1 MFKVVYTDTEDL
13 DPTSAID
20 TLQNAGFE
28 VVRLETQNE
37 NLIAGAA
44 FDAQGLLVGYAPL
57 HKSLL
62 DRLPQLEIVSL
73 LSMGADNVDFDEVKR
88 RNICL
93 SNVGGAAAP
102 EVASHSLALALAL
115 IRGLPQFSDAAQ
127 HGAWFAQPYVYVP
140 PRLSTLRVGVLGF
153 GQIGRE
159 LARIAVPLFAEVQ
172 FHDPKISAGEIID
185 SLRSVT
191 FDELVETSDII
202 SIHIPLAEENRRL
215 FGASLLARM
224 KRGSFLINVSRG
236 QIVDSHALLEAIESG
251 HIRGAALDVLDQEPP
266 AKDHPLLNHPRIL
279 LTPHIGYLS
288 EVTNETYV
296 TAQALNI
303 VDWFTGRTVT
313 NAINEIRKRK

>member
-13 DPTSAID
+13 EPTSAIYA
-20 TLQNAGFE
+20 LREAGFD
-28 VVRLETQNE
+28 VVRLETQDE
-37 NLIAGAA
+37 NLIAEAA

-57 HKSLL
+57 RKSLL

-102 EVASHSLALALAL
+102 EVASHTLALTLAL
-115 IRGLPQFSDAAQ
+115 THGLSQFSDAAQ
-127 HGAWFAQPYVYVP
+127 HGAWFAKPYVYVP

-159 LARIAVPLFAEVQ
+159 FARMAVPLFADVQ
-172 FHDPKISAGEIID
+172 FHDRQIPAGEIIN

-191 FDELVETSDII
+191 FAELVETSDIV
-202 SIHIPLAEENRRL
+202 SIHIPLTEENRQL
-215 FGASLLARM
+215 FDASLLARM

-236 QIVDSHALLEAIESG
+236 QIIDSHALLDAVESG

-266 AKDHPLLNHPRIL
+266 ANNHPLLNHPRIL
-279 LTPHIGYLS
+279 LTPHIAYLS

-303 VDWFTGRTVT
+303 VDWFSGRTVT